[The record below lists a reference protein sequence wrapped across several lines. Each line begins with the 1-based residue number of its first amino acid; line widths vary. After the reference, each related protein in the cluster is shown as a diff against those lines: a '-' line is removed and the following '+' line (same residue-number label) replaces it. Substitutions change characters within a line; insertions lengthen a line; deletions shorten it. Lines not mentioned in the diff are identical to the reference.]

1 MRIILSIIVLISLGL
16 YSVPY
21 LIRDQVVIW
30 LKDQGV
36 ENASFEKVDIHWFSG
51 AVELLQLKAESDGMP
66 PINVGHLKV
75 SVDYPSLLEKHIL
88 INEVL
93 ISDVAS
99 GLHQQGDDLW
109 LGPINLSQFESGEKV
124 EEPEGPPTEWKFGI
138 ANVNLSQISWSLD
151 LPQHQQQLV
160 IDNAGLNALYQW
172 DESAST
178 QLSIDALLN
187 GARIKLNTDAVP
199 LPDKKTSTI
208 KLVLD
213 QFPLQSVAK
222 AWVPQL
228 RGVLTTNL
236 ELSLDITGGTGQ
248 LSHSG
253 SFSLDDFAWQDE
265 QLTIT
270 DKRLAWKGKGSV
282 ELAEGDLKNIA
293 LDGAL
298 QNAAIKVEQGTGL
311 ALLMSQFN
319 WKGGVNLLFADK
331 LLRSIKGPQNLTV
344 KDLKLR
350 QSDLN
355 VSATTVTQSGPLNI
369 QFEKGLPKQIKTQV
383 GLNVTALDLKNP
395 EIDLAAAQLSLASPL
410 DINWQGS
417 EIAGISAIPVVALQ
431 QLKLIQGG
439 RLAVDLAAADM
450 SAVIKDMQV
459 AQPVIDNIQL
469 KGSALNVATIKDP
482 LQLLQLK
489 SLGLNNVFYSTKK
502 ISSDQVTLSG
512 LKASY
517 KQGQKPLSSIGE
529 VRLKGILLTDLTRLA
544 INDIRLKNSKT
555 TISVTKKQ
563 AIKEIDA
570 LTKALA
576 TLEDKSA
583 ASAKKSSTAKKA
595 SKGNSTAFTSRIG
608 KLQLTGSNLVYIE
621 DHSVKPT
628 FKSIVDI
635 KQLSVA
641 KVDTG
646 KGGLSPFNLKA
657 TINKHAIL
665 TASGKMNLL
674 GGAKNG
680 DWKIDLKNAE
690 LPVVSPY
697 AGKYVG
703 YFLQSGQMDFSSS
716 GTLKKGVLAGKNRIK
731 LNRLE
736 VQPAQNEA
744 TGNFNKTLSMP
755 LGTAI
760 SVLQDSEDNIKLD
773 LPVEGSLD
781 DPQFGYQSIINRL
794 ASKGLKK
801 AAFGFLTK
809 ALQPYGALISLA
821 STAIDANKSGA
832 FITLAPVNFAA
843 GTNNAAADAGDYL
856 GKISEMMVSR
866 KGLRLNICGNA
877 VKADRANV
885 LVLLEKENKAKSK
898 PLAPAELEVLVMERL
913 QELASERGETVT
925 TILLEKGIPK
935 DRLFSCFPVPNL
947 KDDKLKPGVVL
958 GL

>member
-36 ENASFEKVDIHWFSG
+36 ENASFEKVDIHWLSG

-75 SVDYPSLLEKHIL
+75 SVDYVSLVDKRIF

-99 GLHQQGDDLW
+99 GLHQKGDDLW
-109 LGPINLSQFESGEKV
+109 LGPINLSQFESGEKAK
-124 EEPEGPPTEWKFGI
+124 EPEGPPTEWKFGI
-138 ANVNLSQISWSLD
+138 ANVDLSQVSWSLD
-151 LPQHQQQLV
+151 IPQHQQQLV
-160 IDNAGLNALYQW
+160 IDNAELSALYQW
-172 DESAST
+172 DEGAST
-178 QLSIDALLN
+178 HLSIDALLN
-187 GARIKLNTDAVP
+187 GSRIKVNTDAVP

-236 ELSLDITGGTGQ
+236 ELSLDITDGTGQ

-270 DKRLAWKGKGSV
+270 DKHLAWKGKGSV
-282 ELAEGDLKNIA
+282 ELAEGDLQNIA

-298 QNAAIKVEQGTGL
+298 QNAAINIEQGSELG
-311 ALLMSQFN
+311 LLMSQFN
-319 WKGGVNLLFADK
+319 WKGGVNLLFVDK
-331 LLRSIKGPQNLTV
+331 LLSSIQGPQNLTV

-355 VSATTVTQSGPLNI
+355 VSAATLTQNGPLNI
-369 QFEKGLPKQIKTQV
+369 QFEKGSPKRVKTNV
-383 GLNVTALDLKNP
+383 GLNVAALDLKNSD
-395 EIDLAAAQLSLASPL
+395 IDVAAAQLSLASPL

-417 EIAGISAIPVVALQ
+417 DISGISAVPVIALQ

-439 RLAVDLAAADM
+439 RLAVDLASADLSAA
-450 SAVIKDMQV
+450 IKNMQV
-459 AQPVIDNIQL
+459 TQPVIDKIQL
-469 KGSALNVATIKDP
+469 TGSALNVATIKDP

-489 SLGLNNVFYSTKK
+489 SLNLNNAFYSANK

-517 KQGQKPLSSIGE
+517 KQGQNPLSTIGE
-529 VRLKGILLTDLTRLA
+529 VRLKGILLSDLTRLA
-544 INDIRLKNSKT
+544 INDIRLKDSKT

-563 AIKEIDA
+563 AIKEIEA

-576 TLEDKSA
+576 TLEDKNA
-583 ASAKKSSTAKKA
+583 APAKKSPE
-595 SKGNSTAFTSRIG
+595 SKSTAFTSRIG
-608 KLQLTGSNLVYIE
+608 KLQLTGSNLIYIE

-628 FKSIVDI
+628 FKSTVDI

-646 KGGLSPFNLKA
+646 KGGLSPFSLKA
-657 TINKHAIL
+657 AINKHAIL

-716 GTLKKGVLAGKNRIK
+716 GTLKKGVLSGKNRIK

-773 LPVEGSLD
+773 VPVEGSLD

-821 STAIDANKSGA
+821 STAIDAKKSGA

-843 GTNNAAADAGDYL
+843 GTINSDADAGDYL

-885 LVLLEKENKAKSK
+885 LVLLEKENKAKPK
-898 PLAPAELEVLVMERL
+898 PLPPAGLEVLVMERL
-913 QELASERGETVT
+913 QELAAERGELVT
-925 TILLEKGIPK
+925 SMLLEKGIPK

-947 KDDKLKPGVVL
+947 KDDKLKPGVLL

>member
-1 MRIILSIIVLISLGL
+1 MRIIVSIIVLVSLGV
-16 YSVPY
+16 YSLPY

-30 LKDQGV
+30 LKGQGV
-36 ENASFEKVDIHWFSG
+36 ENASFEKVDIHWLSG
-51 AVELLQLKAESDGMP
+51 AVELLELKAETDGVP

-75 SVDYPSLLEKHIL
+75 SVDYPSLLEKRVL

-93 ISDVAS
+93 ISDVTS

-109 LGPINLSQFESGEKV
+109 LGPINLSQFDSDEKV

-151 LPQHQQQLV
+151 IPQHQQQLV

-172 DESAST
+172 DERAST
-178 QLSIDALLN
+178 QLSVDALLN
-187 GARIKLNTDAVP
+187 GSRIILNTDAVP
-199 LPDKKTSTI
+199 LPDNKTSTI

-213 QFPLQSVAK
+213 QFSLQSVAK

-236 ELSLDITGGTGQ
+236 ELSLDITAGTGQ

-270 DKRLAWKGKGSV
+270 DKHLEWEGKGSV
-282 ELAEGDLKNIA
+282 ELAQGDVQKIA

-298 QNAAIKVEQGTGL
+298 KNSAIQVEQGKEL
-311 ALLMSQFN
+311 ALLMSQLN
-319 WKGGVNLLFADK
+319 WKGGVNLLFAGK
-331 LLRSIKGPQNLTV
+331 LLSSIKGPQNLTV

-355 VSATTVTQSGPLNI
+355 VSATKVTQHGPLNI
-369 QFEKGLPKQIKTQV
+369 QFEKGLPKQVQTQV
-383 GLNVTALDLKNP
+383 DLSVATLDLKNP
-395 EIDLAAAQLSLASPL
+395 ELDLAAAQLSLASPL
-410 DINWQGS
+410 DISWQGS
-417 EIAGISAIPVVALQ
+417 EIAGISAIPVIALQ

-439 RLAVDLAAADM
+439 RLAVDLASADM
-450 SAVIKDMQV
+450 SAAIKNMQV
-459 AQPVIDNIQL
+459 TQPVIDNIQL
-469 KGSALNVATIKDP
+469 KGSVLNVATIKDP

-489 SLGLNNVFYSTKK
+489 SLGLNNAFYSTKK

-583 ASAKKSSTAKKA
+583 ASAKKA
-595 SKGNSTAFTSRIG
+595 SKANSAAFTSRIG

-628 FKSIVDI
+628 FKSTVDI

-646 KGGLSPFNLKA
+646 KGGLSPFSVKA
-657 TINKHAIL
+657 AINKHAIL

-697 AGKYVG
+697 AGKYIG

-736 VQPAQNEA
+736 VQPAQTEA
-744 TGNFNKTLSMP
+744 TDSFNKTLSMP

-760 SVLQDSEDNIKLD
+760 SVLQDSDDNIKLD

-866 KGLRLNICGNA
+866 KGLRLNVCGNA
-877 VKADRANV
+877 VKTDRANV

-898 PLAPAELEVLVMERL
+898 PLPPAELEVLVMERL

-925 TILLEKGIPK
+925 SILLEKGIPK